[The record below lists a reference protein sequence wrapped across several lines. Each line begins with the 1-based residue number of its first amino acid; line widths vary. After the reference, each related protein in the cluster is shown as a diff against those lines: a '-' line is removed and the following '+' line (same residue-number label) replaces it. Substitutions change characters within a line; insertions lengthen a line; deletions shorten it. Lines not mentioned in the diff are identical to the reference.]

1 MVVNYRSICTS
12 AYNRF
17 IIVLCNLKSGLRGPQ
32 LLHYYI
38 SVPQNQIACNLSHT
52 LLLKIL
58 IQLSL
63 THSLCLHTLNDVLS
77 HAYYVFAELK

>member
-1 MVVNYRSICTS
+1 MVINYRSICTS
-12 AYNRF
+12 ACIRL
-17 IIVLCNLKSGLRGPQ
+17 IIVLCNLKSRLRGPQ

-38 SVPQNQIACNLSHT
+38 SVPQNQVACNLSYT

-58 IQLSL
+58 KQLSL

-77 HAYYVFAELK
+77 HAYYVLAEL